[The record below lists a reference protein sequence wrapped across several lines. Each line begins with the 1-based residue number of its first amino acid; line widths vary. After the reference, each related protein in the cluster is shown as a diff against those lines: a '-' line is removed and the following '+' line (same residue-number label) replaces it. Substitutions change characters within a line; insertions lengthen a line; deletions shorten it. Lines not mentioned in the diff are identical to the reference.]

1 REFLG
6 YFLFALTTLGL
17 IFSSKLGLANWQV
30 AMTGATLEVVT
41 GVLKPKEAT
50 NAVPF
55 MIVLM
60 LIAALSVGGAMVECG
75 LGDLI
80 GAKLADA
87 LGGTHNSY
95 VIGAAFFIIPFLLT
109 QVMQN
114 QSVGNIFV
122 PIIILT
128 CKALGA
134 NPVGPLILLSAA
146 SLTAFLTPSATAT
159 VPLMM
164 GFGGYDQKDLLKMG
178 WLPSLIICIASVA
191 ITMTLIPCF

>member
-1 REFLG
+1 M
-6 YFLFALTTLGL
+6 TTLGL
-17 IFSSKLGLANWQV
+17 VFSSKLGLDNWQV
-30 AMTGATLEVVT
+30 AMTGATLEVAT

-50 NAVPF
+50 GAVPF
-55 MIVLM
+55 QIVLM

-80 GAKLADA
+80 GDGLAKA

-95 VIGAAFFIIPFLLT
+95 IIGGAFFVIPFILT
-109 QVMQN
+109 QFMQN
-114 QSVGNIFV
+114 QSVGNIFR
-122 PIIILT
+122 PIAILT

-146 SLTAFLTPSATAT
+146 CLTAFLTPSATAT

-178 WLPSLIICIASVA
+178 WLPSLIICIASV
-191 ITMTLIPCF
+191 IVTMTVFPAF